1 MFLHLIICVRGGNME
16 FCPECGTM
24 LMPKEKGENMWL
36 VCPDCDSYKK
46 LKEEEDYRKGEE
58 KKKGK
63 EKEVTIV
70 EEERKKIEQPDYD
83 LDTDDAYSEM
93 YNE

>member
-1 MFLHLIICVRGGNME
+1 MFLHLLKSCEGENME
-16 FCPECGTM
+16 FCPECGTI
-24 LMPKEKGENMWL
+24 LMPKEKGENIWL
-36 VCPDCDSYKK
+36 VCPDCGSYKK
-46 LKEEEDYRKGEE
+46 LKEEEGYRIGEE

-63 EKEVTIV
+63 EKEVVVV

-93 YNE
+93 YSE

>member
-1 MFLHLIICVRGGNME
+1 ME

-24 LMPKEKGENMWL
+24 LLPKKGEENIL
-36 VCPDCDSYKK
+36 TCPDCGNEKK
-46 LKEEEDYRKGEE
+46 LEKEENYKIGEE

-63 EKEVTIV
+63 EKEVAIV
-70 EEERKKIEQPDYD
+70 EEERKSIEQPDYD

-93 YNE
+93 YSQ

>member
-1 MFLHLIICVRGGNME
+1 ME

-24 LMPKEKGENMWL
+24 LLPKEDGENKL
-36 VCPDCDSYKK
+36 VCPDCGNEEKLEEEESYKI
-46 LKEEEDYRKGEE
+46 GEE
-58 KKKGK
+58 KEKGK
-63 EKEVTIV
+63 EKEVAIV
-70 EEERKKIEQPDYD
+70 EEERKELEQPDYD